1 MTRVDI
7 EYRTGVRRR
16 IAAGARLVGSWD
28 ADGRPS
34 DAWASAPMTATI
46 GPDGCMAFRARVTL
60 DVHTPTTFRWGVWLV
75 RDDGSQ
81 FWGIPGEVADP
92 ASTDQV
98 LSLDLGPD
106 VPAEMSTTF
115 TLSSHHFLGAVPVAA
130 PAPADDVRDDT
141 AGDVDSENGSDSAS
155 DGASDGE
162 GEGKGESESTGTA
175 ADAERILFRVWAPHA
190 RAVEVAF
197 GGESGYIADDGH
209 GEDAA
214 IARLPMRPGPDGVW
228 EASAAGFAGWAGRRY
243 LYRVTREDGSVAW
256 RTDMYSRQQCGG
268 GDVNPRGAHYDGTAA
283 DLDGTVSCSVVV
295 DPRPQPADFW
305 ADEFDPASPVP
316 RRVEDLVI
324 YELHVGA
331 LGFGETR
338 AGTFADAVA
347 FVDYLADLGVNAVE
361 LLPVLEFSGTR
372 SWGYGTSHFL
382 AVEKSAGGRDG
393 LAGFVRACHRRGIA
407 VLVDL
412 VFNHYTQDAERAAW
426 MYDTTTPSHNGYY
439 WYEGSDADH
448 ADFPDGGYV
457 DNLSSGYAPRYR
469 EEQVRALFVASAVAL
484 LEEFHV
490 DGFRLDQTTS
500 IHLYNALHADGRTA
514 AAANVA
520 GRKFLRELCQ
530 TLKTVA
536 GDVILIA
543 EDHSGRD
550 AVTRPAPAGGLGF
563 DARWYV
569 DFYHHLI
576 GDKGEGPEYARLLD
590 TAGRDLAGP
599 LAMGLFA
606 GALAGSAD
614 RTVVYPES
622 HDEAGNSEHS
632 ERNILVSVNDAP
644 LVGETRWYAEARI
657 RCVTALSLLAPGT
670 PMFLMGDEVGATKA
684 YTYNHFTEDKED
696 LHGLRETTGAGLFA
710 AHRDLARLRLASS
723 AARSRDVEILH
734 TNDPARVIAFR
745 RWSGPIAG
753 ETRSEELLVVVSLN
767 NASFPSYLLRHP
779 SLSGA
784 PWHLRLS
791 TDAAIY
797 GGRGA
802 PAAPAPA
809 LIPTADGTVDLPLPA
824 VAALVFERTGGERT
838 GGG

>member
-7 EYRTGVRRR
+7 EYRTGVRGR
-16 IAAGARLVGSWD
+16 IAVGARLVGSWD

-34 DAWASAPMTATI
+34 DAWASTPMVATV
-46 GPDGCMAFRARVTL
+46 GPDGCTAFRASVTL

-98 LSLDLGPD
+98 RTLALGPD
-106 VPAEMSTTF
+106 APAEVSTTF
-115 TLSSHHFLGAVPVAA
+115 TLSGHHFLGAVPVTV
-130 PAPADDVRDDT
+130 PADDVRDGA
-141 AGDVDSENGSDSAS
+141 AGGVGGEHGSD
-155 DGASDGE
+155 
-162 GEGKGESESTGTA
+162 GESESEGTGPT
-175 ADAERILFRVWAPHA
+175 ADAERILFRVWAPYA

-214 IARLPMRPGPDGVW
+214 IAHLPMRPGPDGVW
-228 EASAAGFAGWAGRRY
+228 EASAEGFADWAGRRY

-305 ADEFDPASPVP
+305 ADEFAPARPVP
-316 RRVEDLVI
+316 RRVEELVI

-382 AVEKSAGGRDG
+382 AVEKSAGGREG

-426 MYDTTTPSHNGYY
+426 MYGTTTPSHNAYY
-439 WYEGSDADH
+439 WYEGTDADH
-448 ADFPDGGYV
+448 AGFPDGGYV
-457 DNLSSGYAPRYR
+457 DNLSSGYAPRYH

-500 IHLYNALHADGRTA
+500 IHLYNALHADGRPA

-536 GDVILIA
+536 PDVILIA
-543 EDHSGRD
+543 EDHSGWD

-563 DARWYV
+563 DARWFV

-576 GDKGEGPEYARLLD
+576 GDKGEGPEYARLLE
-590 TAGRDLAGP
+590 TAGNDLTGP

-606 GALAGSAD
+606 GALVGAAD

-632 ERNILVSVNDAP
+632 ERNILVAVNDAP

-684 YTYNHFTEDKED
+684 YTYDHFTEDKED
-696 LHGLRETTGAGLFA
+696 LHGLREGTGAGLFA
-710 AHRDLARLRLASS
+710 AHRDLAGLRLASP
-723 AARSRDVEILH
+723 AAKSRDIEILH

-745 RWSGPIAG
+745 RWSGPAG
-753 ETRSEELLVVVSLN
+753 ETRGEELLVVVSLN
-767 NASFPSYLLRHP
+767 NAPFPSYLLRHP
-779 SLSGA
+779 SLSGT
-784 PWHLRLS
+784 PWRPRLS
-791 TDAAIY
+791 TDAATY

-802 PAAPAPA
+802 PVAEA
-809 LIPTADGTVDLPLPA
+809 LTPTADGTVDLALPA
-824 VAALVFERTGGERT
+824 VAALVFERTNAG
-838 GGG
+838 